1 MQTTLY
7 LTITQGV
14 FIWLAVLGFS
24 TLSYLCYT
32 FVKSLTYK
40 IKHKEWPST
49 LAEKK
54 YFFLLEENKKLKE
67 KISYLEEELQDITKQ
82 IISNIKDT

>member
-1 MQTTLY
+1 MQTTLF

-14 FIWLAVLGFS
+14 FVWLAVLGFS
-24 TLSYLCYT
+24 TLSYLCFT
-32 FVKSLTYK
+32 FVKSLIYK